1 MPIANKWQTVLLSM
15 ALLMVLNG
23 SAWAGQKCDASKPET
38 TPLARFVIEKERG
51 IVFDT
56 MNSLT
61 WKICPEG
68 MAYSNGRC
76 KGSWLYEWNEA
87 RDTSIGGWRL
97 PNIDELMSIVEKRCT
112 KPAINLQVFPDTR
125 SEHFWSSSSFVDD
138 HGYAYSVFFGRG
150 FISNDLKSNA
160 YSIRLVLGPE
170 WRDGTLDN
178 LGKKK

>member
-1 MPIANKWQTVLLSM
+1 MSIANKWQAVLLSM

-38 TPLARFVIEKERG
+38 TPLARFVIEKKRG

-56 MNSLT
+56 VTFLT

-76 KGSWLYEWNEA
+76 TGTGIYQWNE
-87 RDTSIGGWRL
+87 IGETGISGWRL

-112 KPAINLQVFPDTR
+112 KPSINLQVFPDTG
-125 SEHFWSSSSFVDD
+125 SDFFWSSSSFVGD
-138 HGYAYSVFFGRG
+138 HGYAYNVFFGRG
-150 FISNDLKSNA
+150 CISNDLISSTF
-160 YSIRLVLGPE
+160 YIRLVVGPE
-170 WRDGTLDN
+170 WRDGTLEN